1 MTIGER
7 LKKLRKEIGLT
18 QQEFSD
24 KIKVSRSNI
33 ATYEVGK
40 NNPTDAVVNLICRE
54 FHVNETWLRTGKGE
68 MFNQEAES
76 TVDRLCA
83 ELGASELD
91 AEIIRAYFKID
102 PSVRREFMTR
112 LIQGLRSDFSM
123 EIMPQETITPEPIP
137 IGYSSR
143 EKLEAEADN
152 LAAMVREQYL
162 SEKSRELQASSAK
175 ESDVV

>member
-1 MTIGER
+1 MTLGER
-7 LKKLRKEIGLT
+7 LKKLRKALGLT

-24 KIKVSRSNI
+24 KLKVSRSNI

-54 FHVNETWLRTGKGE
+54 FHVNETWLRTGEGE

-83 ELGASELD
+83 ELGANELD

-102 PSVRREFMTR
+102 PGIRHEFMTR
-112 LIQGLRSDFSM
+112 LIQGLHKNFSL
-123 EIMPQETITPEPIP
+123 EIALQDVIAPEPAHT
-137 IGYSSR
+137 GQ
-143 EKLEAEADN
+143 EELEAEADN
-152 LAAMVREQYL
+152 YAALAREQYL
-162 SEKSRELQASSAK
+162 SQRKRELQASSVK
-175 ESDVV
+175 ESDVG